1 MRLSKHR
8 RATIAEMDMTPMID
22 IVLLLIIFFMTVT
35 QVSELNRERLELP
48 RLAGSEDQKQTT
60 MTINIDAAGQVLVS
74 GNSMSVAQ
82 LLTLVSAELAKLG
95 DDPQRMTVVLRADQ
109 RGDCR
114 TVNQIVSALGKMQ
127 ISRLRIAV
135 QVPT

>member
-48 RLAGSEDQKQTT
+48 KLPGAEDQKQTT
-60 MTINIDAAGQVLVS
+60 LTINVDAAGDVTVS
-74 GNSMSVAQ
+74 GNRMQVAQ
-82 LLTLVSAELAKLG
+82 LLTLVSVELAKLG
-95 DDPQRMTVVLRADQ
+95 DDPQRMMVVLRADE

-114 TVNQIVSALGKMQ
+114 TVNQIVSALGRMQ
-127 ISRLRIAV
+127 ITRLRIAV
-135 QVPT
+135 QVPQ

>member
-8 RATIAEMDMTPMID
+8 RTTIAEMDMTPMID

-35 QVSELNRERLELP
+35 QVSELNRERLKLP
-48 RLAGSEDQKQTT
+48 RLIGSEDQKQTT
-60 MTINIDAAGQVLVS
+60 MTINVDAAGQVLVS

-82 LLTLVSAELAKLG
+82 LLTLVSAELTKLG

-114 TVNQIVSALGKMQ
+114 TVNQIVSALGRMQ